1 MVVGCDHPSNG
12 EKMERN
18 VSEKGKTER
27 GRREFVLAR
36 SQRKDTHYI
45 EHATCDAT
53 HNNPTQLPITQ
64 ENDIMPD
71 ESAIHLRHYVRHM
84 WKIHFSI
91 GLVVL
96 CFGMM
101 CNGGR

>member
-1 MVVGCDHPSNG
+1 MIIHPMVKKWRETYQKRERQREDG
-12 EKMERN
+12 ESLFWRALR
-18 VSEKGKTER
+18 EK
-27 GRREFVLAR
+27 
-36 SQRKDTHYI
+36 THI